1 MCYGFESHYFHK
13 KCLYGEMVAH
23 GSFKNYCEITVA
35 WGFESLYRYKINP
48 IFFLI
53 FNYFNCNF
61 VNKYIQSN
69 IMFDMFKN
77 VKYLKPLLIIMA
89 IILGLNA
96 ISFVFSY
103 WKIIVFL
110 IVVYLG
116 FYLYNSVKG
125 KK

>member
-1 MCYGFESHYFHK
+1 
-13 KCLYGEMVAH
+13 
-23 GSFKNYCEITVA
+23 
-35 WGFESLYRYKINP
+35 
-48 IFFLI
+48 LI